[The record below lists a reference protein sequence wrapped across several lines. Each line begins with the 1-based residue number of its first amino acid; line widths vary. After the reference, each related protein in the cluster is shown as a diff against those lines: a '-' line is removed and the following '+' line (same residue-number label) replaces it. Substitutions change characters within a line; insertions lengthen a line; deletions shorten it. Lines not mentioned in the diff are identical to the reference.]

1 MKRKNTHKLILQ
13 SQYFLVPKSDKDTTG
28 KENYSPISLINIDI
42 KILKQTE
49 YNNIGKSANVIHHIY
64 NKNHI
69 IISVDAEKGFD
80 KLKHPFMIRF
90 LNILGIERIYHN
102 IIKSIYA
109 KPTVNIMLNGERLK
123 DFSMESGK
131 RQVCPLAPLIVNI
144 VLKVL
149 ARIVR

>member
-1 MKRKNTHKLILQ
+1 
-13 SQYFLVPKSDKDTTG
+13 
-28 KENYSPISLINIDI
+28 
-42 KILKQTE
+42 
-49 YNNIGKSANVIHHIY
+49 
-64 NKNHI
+64 
-69 IISVDAEKGFD
+69 
-80 KLKHPFMIRF
+80 MIRF
-90 LNILGIERIYHN
+90 LNILGTERIYHN

-109 KPTVNIMLNGERLK
+109 KPTVNILLNGARLK